1 MADSNDNAG
10 NDGGSVENQFDDYRL
25 KAESAKVSSRHVKM
39 VSMSGINIMMDFF
52 DNFIIAFVLAS
63 IIGPWGLTYGQ
74 SSVVLLAS
82 GIGAAIGAFAYGR
95 LADVYGRRPATIA
108 CIINFNIFTFFMVFV
123 PDQGWILLS
132 LLRVCVGFGI
142 GGLVVII
149 IPLIQELSPA
159 RVRGRMTAITSMFVQ
174 GGSVLAAGT
183 AAMLIAVIGWK
194 GLFLVSLIPMISLI
208 GVIYWVP
215 ESPRWLEGKGRY
227 RNATNVFRYM
237 LKERRRFWDP
247 QDKTEKE
254 KAAKEF
260 VVQEARKGGFGKLF
274 KYPRSVVST
283 TLINFGVQFQ
293 ATALTMWGVTMI
305 LMVLKVPISVAAFYF
320 LIISTGG
327 FIGRL
332 AGGFLLDSIGRR
344 KTGILF
350 AVCTSACCIVAA
362 FTFNMYIGTVPVMV
376 LVMWFV
382 SVFGDGGTGMMV
394 SYVGEVW
401 PKHLRASGQGW
412 GAGTGNIARIIAPLI
427 LAVLAGSSNLVQPE
441 ATAAVAPGYFFFMA
455 AAILI
460 AVIGY
465 AMGFETKGK
474 SIEEIDRHFMEQTK
488 E

>member
-1 MADSNDNAG
+1 MYSAMENNS
-10 NDGGSVENQFDDYRL
+10 GSIEKQFEEYRL
-25 KAESAKVSSRHVKM
+25 KSEDAKISSRHFKM
-39 VSMSGINIMMDFF
+39 VSMSGINVMMDFF

-74 SSVVLLAS
+74 SSIVLLAS

-95 LADVYGRRPATIA
+95 LADIYGRRFSIIA
-108 CIINFNIFTFFMVFV
+108 CIINFNLFTFFMVFV
-123 PDQGWILLS
+123 PDQGWVLLS
-132 LLRVCVGFGI
+132 ILRVCVGFGI

-149 IPLIQELSPA
+149 IPLIQELSPS
-159 RVRGRMTAITSMFVQ
+159 RLRGRMTAVTSLFIQ
-174 GGSVLAAGT
+174 GGSVLAAGVS
-183 AAMLIAVIGWK
+183 AMLIAVIGWR
-194 GLFLVSLIPMISLI
+194 GLFMVSLIPMISLI
-208 GVIYWVP
+208 GVIFWVP

-227 RNATNVFRYM
+227 RNAVNVFKYM
-237 LKERRRFWDP
+237 LKERRRFQDP
-247 QDKTEKE
+247 ADKAEKK

-260 VVQEARKGGFGKLF
+260 IVQEARKGGFGKLF
-274 KYPRSVVST
+274 MYPRSIIST

-293 ATALTMWGVTMI
+293 ATALSMWGVTML
-305 LMVLKVPISVAAFYF
+305 LMVLNVPINVAAFYF

-327 FIGRL
+327 FAGRL

-350 AVCTSACCIVAA
+350 AVCTSVCCLIAT
-362 FTFNMYIGTVPVMV
+362 FTFHMYIGAVPVMV

-412 GAGTGNIARIIAPLI
+412 GAGTGNIARIVAPLI
-427 LAVLAGSSNLVQPE
+427 LAVLAGSGNLVQPA
-441 ATAAVAPGYFFFMA
+441 ATLAVAPGYFYFMA
-455 AAILI
+455 GSILLAIVGY
-460 AVIGY
+460 AIGY
-465 AMGFETKGK
+465 ETKGK
-474 SIEEIDRHFMEQTK
+474 SIEEIDKHFMEQTK

>member
-1 MADSNDNAG
+1 MTDSSGMAG
-10 NDGGSVENQFDDYRL
+10 NNGDSIGSLFEEYRL
-25 KAESAKVSSRHVKM
+25 KAENAKISSRHVKM

-74 SSVVLLAS
+74 SSVVLLSS
-82 GIGAAIGAFAYGR
+82 GIGAAMGAFAYGR
-95 LADVYGRRPATIA
+95 LADIYGRRSATIA

-123 PDQGWILLS
+123 PDHGWLLLS
-132 LLRVCVGFGI
+132 ILRVCVGFGI

-159 RVRGRMTAITSMFVQ
+159 RLRGRMTAITSMFVQ

-183 AAMLIAVIGWK
+183 AAMLIAVIGWR

-208 GVIYWVP
+208 GVIFWVP

-227 RNATNVFRYM
+227 RNAINVFKYM
-237 LKERRRFWDP
+237 LKERRRFRDP
-247 QDKTEKE
+247 QDKTEKA
-254 KAAKEF
+254 KTAKEF
-260 VVQEARKGGFGKLF
+260 VVDEARKGGFGKLF
-274 KYPRSVVST
+274 KYPGSIAST

-293 ATALTMWGVTMI
+293 ATALSMWGVTML

-327 FIGRL
+327 FVGRF

-344 KTGILF
+344 KTGILY
-350 AVCTSACCIVAA
+350 AVCTSACCVTAA

-376 LVMWFV
+376 LLMWLV
-382 SVFGDGGTGMMV
+382 SVFGDGGTGLMV

-427 LAVLAGSSNLVQPE
+427 LAVLAGSGNLVQPE
-441 ATAAVAPGYFFFMA
+441 ATAAAAPGYFIFMA
-455 AAILI
+455 AVILL

-465 AMGFETKGK
+465 ALGYETKGK
-474 SIEEIDRHFMEQTK
+474 SIEEIDKHFMGKTK